1 MADVRHTVLRGGRV
15 LDGGDHDGGPADI
28 LIEGDAIRA
37 IGPPGMDAPADAAP
51 VDATDRL
58 ILPGLVNAHTH
69 GDASLSKGLGD
80 RWTLELLL
88 NAAPLRRRGV
98 RLRDKAL
105 AARLAAAEMVSNG
118 ITACYDLFSEFPAPT
133 PEGLEAVAGAYAEVG
148 VRAVVAPLMADRSF
162 WRAVPGLLGA
172 LPDDL
177 RRAVDTTA
185 GASGDAALDQCRLA
199 FERWSFDRDTARLAL
214 APTIPHHCEDAFFVA
229 CRDLAAEH
237 GAGIHTHVAE
247 SKVQAVA
254 GRRKFGKTLAAHL
267 DDLGIVGPDFTA
279 AHAVW
284 VDDDDLARLKDRGA
298 TVAHNPTSNMRLG
311 VGLARVEAMR
321 RQGLAV
327 GLGTD
332 TSTCSDALNL
342 FEAMRLAVYSSRVQ
356 SPDPARW
363 LGAEDALEM
372 ATRGGARALGMAD
385 RIGRLAPGWLADLVF
400 LDLGGIAYIPLHHAA
415 RQVVFQENGASVD
428 SVMVGGRFVYRGGKH
443 LTVDL
448 DRLRAEALEAHDRL
462 EAANRESGDLVRRLE
477 PAVSAFCV
485 GLCRE
490 PFPVHRYAD
499 HGLS

>member
-1 MADVRHTVLRGGRV
+1 MDRSIVVRGGRV
-15 LDGGDHDGGPADI
+15 LDVPDFGGDPADI
-28 LIEGDAIRA
+28 LIEGDSIRA
-37 IGPPGMDAPADAAP
+37 VGPPDMAAP
-51 VDATDRL
+51 EDAVEVDAGDRL

-69 GDASLSKGLGD
+69 GDATLSKGLGD

-88 NAAPLRRRGV
+88 NAAPMRRGGV
-98 RLRDKAL
+98 ELRDKAL
-105 AARLAAAEMVSNG
+105 AARLAAAEMIQNG

-172 LPDDL
+172 LPEEL
-177 RRAVDTTA
+177 RRAVDGIA
-185 GASGDAALDQCRLA
+185 GVSGEAALERCRLA
-199 FERWSFDRDTARLAL
+199 FERWSFDRDAARLAL
-214 APTIPHHCEDAFFVA
+214 APTIPHHCDDDFFRA
-229 CRDLAAEH
+229 CRDLAREH

-267 DDLGIVGPDFTA
+267 DDLGIIGPDFTA

-321 RQGLAV
+321 RRGLTV

-342 FEAMRLAVYSSRVQ
+342 FEAMRLAVFSSRVQ

-363 LGAEDALEM
+363 LGAEDAIEM

-385 RIGRLAPGWLADLVF
+385 RIGRIAAGYLADLVF
-400 LDLGGIAYIPLHHAA
+400 LDLGGLSYVPLHHPA
-415 RQVVFQENGASVD
+415 RQVVYEENGANVE
-428 SVMVGGRFVYRGGKH
+428 SVMVGGRFVYRERRH

-448 DRLRAEALEAHDRL
+448 ARLRAEAAEAHERL
-462 EAANRESGDLVRRLE
+462 EAANRESRDLVRRLE

-499 HGLS
+499 HGVS